1 VVFFVAGRPAAI
13 DAFTPTDV
21 RQRVPRRGWGEAA
34 TAGTE
39 RGRRTFSQGRGGE
52 YHGLSALMSMDIDQ
66 THDYATT
73 FSLELLR
80 ASTILCGLAGDLVD
94 AIGPEDYPGERPEA
108 VVLEMIMG
116 TISSALA
123 TTGADAIAQATQL
136 IVDARER
143 VIEHLELALEL
154 SRRGRGAM
162 G

>member
-1 VVFFVAGRPAAI
+1 
-13 DAFTPTDV
+13 
-21 RQRVPRRGWGEAA
+21 
-34 TAGTE
+34 
-39 RGRRTFSQGRGGE
+39 
-52 YHGLSALMSMDIDQ
+52 
-66 THDYATT
+66 
-73 FSLELLR
+73 
-80 ASTILCGLAGDLVD
+80 
-94 AIGPEDYPGERPEA
+94 
-108 VVLEMIMG
+108 MG

>member
-1 VVFFVAGRPAAI
+1 
-13 DAFTPTDV
+13 
-21 RQRVPRRGWGEAA
+21 
-34 TAGTE
+34 
-39 RGRRTFSQGRGGE
+39 
-52 YHGLSALMSMDIDQ
+52 MSMDIDQ

-108 VVLEMIMG
+108 VVLEMITG